1 MKTCSWCGQKN
12 ENTNDNCTFCKKSL
26 SNARPYKAP
35 VYMKVSPGVPQT
47 RNTTVGDGIRIGT
60 GLAIVVAVI
69 LVLALVI
76 LFFI

>member
-1 MKTCSWCGQKN
+1 
-12 ENTNDNCTFCKKSL
+12 
-26 SNARPYKAP
+26 
-35 VYMKVSPGVPQT
+35 MKVSPGVPQT